1 MHQEDLTADDLRQAE
16 ERGLTES
23 EIRRQIA
30 LLRNPPPPARLVRP
44 CTVGDGIVRL
54 SPGEHPRLVARWE
67 EAAARGRLAKFV
79 PASGAASRMFESL
92 DTTDRRNRLLDNLFR
107 LPFYGDLAAAC
118 RRCGW
123 DLSRGRP
130 EEILRALLG
139 PIGLGYADLPKAL
152 IPFHRYDNGNRTPF
166 EEHLVEAAATVRDVA
181 RTVRVHFT
189 VAPEHEARFRT
200 LLEGSRERLE
210 KSHGVRLEV
219 TFSHQN
225 PSTDTIAVDE
235 SNRPFRDADGKVVFR
250 PGGHG
255 ALLPNLGAIGGDLVF
270 VKNIDNVQPRAS
282 RGPTLLWKRLLAG
295 FLLETIE
302 RLGDAGRPV
311 RVCGVV
317 PNQGEPGGGPFWVA
331 DRTGEPSLQI
341 VESSQV
347 DQADPS
353 QAAIWN
359 ASTHFNPV
367 DLVCALRAP
376 DGVPYRLDDF
386 VDPETVFI
394 SRKSRDGRLLQAL
407 ERPGLWNGAM
417 ARWRTL
423 FVEVPIETFTPVKT
437 VFDLLRP
444 EHQAG

>member
-1 MHQEDLTADDLRQAE
+1 MHHEDLTADDLRQAE
-16 ERGLTES
+16 ERGLTGS

-270 VKNIDNVQPRAS
+270 VKNIDNVQ
-282 RGPTLLWKRLLAG
+282 RGAAAETAVTWKKLLAG
-295 FLLETIE
+295 YLVGLEDE
-302 RLGDAGRPV
+302 ARAARRPV

-317 PNQGEPGGGPFWVA
+317 ATTGEPGGGPFWVEGH
-331 DRTGEPSLQI
+331 DGEVVPQI
-341 VESSQV
+341 VESAQV
-347 DQADPS
+347 D
-353 QAAIWN
+353 AASEPQKAVFR

-367 DLVCALRAP
+367 DLVCSLRDAQ
-376 DGVPYRLDDF
+376 GTPYRLQDF
-386 VDPETVFI
+386 VDPATVFI
-394 SRKSRDGRLLQAL
+394 SKKSRDGRPLKAL

-417 ARWRTL
+417 AGWRTV
-423 FVEVPIETFTPVKT
+423 FVEVPSETFTPVKT

-444 EHQAG
+444 EHQVD